1 MLTVLTDPL
10 FFRSLIVLLLAA
22 QFGLCA
28 LAVSAFLRAWLRRR
42 PRWVHLQIED
52 DGTRR
57 APDWLLRTMGVSR
70 GSQSFLSREPLL
82 SGCGFAHDPAWY
94 MIARRLAIVIGLAA
108 ILCGTAFPA
117 SVPLPPD
124 RILWLQAAGI
134 ALEACALCDKP
145 LLESLRKARSE
156 RIMREILAVSNQLLY
171 FAGASLHLHVKL
183 TRCLPYTSVIRSDLR
198 RMLAEWYHDAG
209 EAIARF
215 KRRVGTAEAASFA
228 ETIEALRLRED
239 DAFYALLRERI
250 ADYKAKI
257 ELGRESRKE
266 AASYVLFVLAG
277 IPILY
282 MFQIFIYPWVQ
293 EGHQLFQSLES

>member
-1 MLTVLTDPL
+1 MLADPSIVRGLT
-10 FFRSLIVLLLAA
+10 LLLLVA

-28 LAVSAFLRAWLRRR
+28 LSVSALLQAWIRRR
-42 PRWVHLQIED
+42 PRWTHLQFED
-52 DGTRR
+52 DGPQP
-57 APDWLLRTMGVSR
+57 APKWLLRAAGIRR
-70 GSQSFLSREPLL
+70 GSQSFLTRETLL
-82 SGCGFAHDPAWY
+82 AGCGFAYDPAWY
-94 MIARRLAIVIGLAA
+94 MFARRVA
-108 ILCGTAFPA
+108 ILFGSAALICGAAFPTYM
-117 SVPLPPD
+117 PLPPD
-124 RILWLQAAGI
+124 RILWLQAAGA
-134 ALEACALCDKP
+134 ALAACALCDKP
-145 LLESLRKARSE
+145 LLESVRKARSE
-156 RIMREILAVSNQLLY
+156 LIMREILAVSNQLLY
-171 FAGASLHLHVKL
+171 FAGAALHLHVKL

-257 ELGRESRKE
+257 ELSREGRKE

-277 IPILY
+277 VPILY

-293 EGHQLFQSLES
+293 ESQQLFQSLQ

>member
-1 MLTVLTDPL
+1 MMADPSIA
-10 FFRSLIVLLLAA
+10 RGLIMLLLAA
-22 QFGLCA
+22 QYGLCA
-28 LAVSAFLRAWLRRR
+28 LAVSALLRAWLRQR
-42 PRWVHLQIED
+42 PRWVHLQLED
-52 DGTRR
+52 DGPRR
-57 APDWLLRTMGVSR
+57 APDWLLRASGISR
-70 GSQSFLSREPLL
+70 GGQSFLTREPLL
-82 SGCGFAHDPAWY
+82 AGCGFAYDPAWY
-94 MIARRLAIVIGLAA
+94 LIVRRLAILAGA
-108 ILCGTAFPA
+108 AALVCGTAFPA
-117 SVPLPPD
+117 SLPLPPG
-124 RILWLQAAGI
+124 RVLWLQAAGAAI
-134 ALEACALCDKP
+134 AACALCDKP
-145 LLESLRKARSE
+145 LLEALRKARSE

-183 TRCLPYTSVIRSDLR
+183 TRCLPYTSVIRADMR

-209 EAIARF
+209 EAVARF

-257 ELGRESRKE
+257 ELARESRKE

-277 IPILY
+277 VPILY

-293 EGHQLFQSLES
+293 EGHQLFQTLQS

>member
-1 MLTVLTDPL
+1 VLHDPAIV
-10 FFRSLIVLLLAA
+10 RILIRLLLAA
-22 QFGLCA
+22 QFA
-28 LAVSAFLRAWLRRR
+28 LAAVSVSALLRAWLRRR

-52 DGTRR
+52 DGPRR
-57 APDWLLRTMGVSR
+57 APEWLLRAFGLSR
-70 GSQSFLSREPLL
+70 GSQSFLTREPLL
-82 SGCGFAHDPAWY
+82 AGCGYAHDPAWY
-94 MIARRLAIVIGLAA
+94 MIARRLAIVLGAA
-108 ILCGTAFPA
+108 ALICGAAFPA
-117 SVPLPPD
+117 SIPVPPG
-124 RILWLQAAGI
+124 RAVWLQAAGAAI
-134 ALEACALCDKP
+134 AVCALCDRP
-145 LLESLRKARSE
+145 MLESLRRMRSE

-183 TRCLPYTSVIRSDLR
+183 TRCLPYTSVIRSDMR

-215 KRRVGTAEAASFA
+215 KRNVGTAEAASFA
-228 ETIEALRLRED
+228 ETIEAMRQRED

-277 IPILY
+277 VPILY
-282 MFQIFIYPWVQ
+282 MFQILIYPWVQ
-293 EGHQLFQSLES
+293 EGYQLFESLQS

>member
-1 MLTVLTDPL
+1 MLTDPQWVRML
-10 FFRSLIVLLLAA
+10 TLLLLIA
-22 QFGLCA
+22 QFGLVA
-28 LAVSAFLRAWLRRR
+28 LSAAALLRALLWRP
-42 PRWVHLQIED
+42 PRWVHLRLED
-52 DGTRR
+52 DGPRR
-57 APDWLLRTMGVSR
+57 APDWLLRAAAVNR
-70 GSQSFLSREPLL
+70 GGQGYLTREPLL
-82 SGCGFAHDPAWY
+82 AGCGYAHDPAWY
-94 MIARRLAIVIGLAA
+94 MIARRLAILLGAA
-108 ILCGTAFPA
+108 ALVWGAAFPA
-117 SVPLPPD
+117 HVPLPPG
-124 RILWLQAAGI
+124 RAVWLQAAGA
-134 ALEACALCDKP
+134 ALAVCALCDKP

-198 RMLAEWYHDAG
+198 RMLAEWYHDPG

-228 ETIEALRLRED
+228 ETLEALRLRED
-239 DAFYALLRERI
+239 DALYALIRERI

-277 IPILY
+277 VPILY
-282 MFQIFIYPWVQ
+282 MFQIFIYPWVR
-293 EGHQLFQSLES
+293 EGHQLFQSLQS

>member
-1 MLTVLTDPL
+1 MLTDPTVVRL
-10 FFRSLIVLLLAA
+10 LIPLLLAVL
-22 QFGLCA
+22 FGLVA
-28 LAVSAFLRAWLRRR
+28 LSLTALLRALLWRR

-52 DGTRR
+52 DEPMR
-57 APDWLLRTMGVSR
+57 APDWLLRATGVNR
-70 GSQSFLSREPLL
+70 DGHGYLTREPLL
-82 SGCGFAHDPAWY
+82 AGCGFGYDPAWY
-94 MIARRLAIVIGLAA
+94 MVARRLAILLGAA
-108 ILCGTAFPA
+108 AMVCGAAFPA
-117 SVPLPPD
+117 YILLPPD
-124 RILWLQAAGI
+124 RVVWLQAAGA
-134 ALEACALCDKP
+134 ALATCALCDKP

-183 TRCLPYTSVIRSDLR
+183 TRCLPYTSVIRADMR
-198 RMLAEWYHDAG
+198 RLLAEWYHDAG

-215 KRRVGTAEAASFA
+215 KRRVGTAEAADFA

-277 IPILY
+277 IPLMY

-293 EGHQLFQSLES
+293 EGHSLFQSLQS

>member
-1 MLTVLTDPL
+1 MTDPSTV
-10 FFRSLIVLLLAA
+10 RILILLLMAA
-22 QFGLCA
+22 QFGLGA
-28 LAVSAFLRAWLRRR
+28 LAVSALLRAWLRRR
-42 PRWVHLQIED
+42 PRWMHLRLED
-52 DGTRR
+52 DEPPR
-57 APDWLLRTMGVSR
+57 APDWLLKITGINR
-70 GSQSFLSREPLL
+70 GGQSFLTREPLL
-82 SGCGFAHDPAWY
+82 SGCGYAHDPAWY
-94 MIARRLAIVIGLAA
+94 MIARRLAILFGSAA
-108 ILCGTAFPA
+108 LVCGAAFPSA
-117 SVPLPPD
+117 MPLPPD
-124 RILWLQAAGI
+124 RVLWLQAAG
-134 ALEACALCDKP
+134 AVLAACALCDKP

-215 KRRVGTAEAASFA
+215 KRRVGTAEAAGFA

-293 EGHQLFQSLES
+293 EGHRLFQSLQS

>member
-1 MLTVLTDPL
+1 M
-10 FFRSLIVLLLAA
+10 LLLAA

-28 LAVSAFLRAWLRRR
+28 LSVLALLRAWLRRR
-42 PRWVHLQIED
+42 PRWTHLQFED
-52 DGTRR
+52 DGPRP
-57 APDWLLRTMGVSR
+57 APDWLLRAAVIRR
-70 GSQSFLSREPLL
+70 GSQSFLTRETLL
-82 SGCGFAHDPAWY
+82 SGCGFAYDPAWY
-94 MIARRLAIVIGLAA
+94 MIVRRLAVLFGSAA
-108 ILCGTAFPA
+108 LICGAAFPA
-117 SVPLPPD
+117 YLPLQPD
-124 RILWLQAAGI
+124 RILWLQAAGA
-134 ALEACALCDKP
+134 ALAACALCDKP
-145 LLESLRKARSE
+145 LLESVRKARSE
-156 RIMREILAVSNQLLY
+156 LIMREILAVSNQLLY
-171 FAGASLHLHVKL
+171 FAGAALHLHVKL

-239 DAFYALLRERI
+239 DAFYTLLRERI

-257 ELGRESRKE
+257 ELSRESRKE

-277 IPILY
+277 VPILY

-293 EGHQLFQSLES
+293 ESQQLFQSLQ